1 MLKYISNDE
10 LTMFGQLQK
19 RQLLDEDSVQW
30 LFESFAWAL
39 RNFDA
44 EVFYNETIL
53 VIPSN
58 EYFPGRENSVQGMAN
73 LILEQ
78 VKAYAGL
85 KHWPTLLMD
94 HNSCMIEPLTV
105 KIEGALRGV
114 NGIEQ
119 GVGQGSVNDVN
130 RVLVTYDPDQVL
142 NPEALIATYSHQL
155 AYQMGT
161 QAKELPPGGEQN
173 LPHVTEVL
181 AVFMGFG
188 LMFANSAFTFQT
200 GGCGS
205 CKRPGT
211 NRSSYLSQYDTTYA
225 LAIFSALKQIPN
237 NKVLPHLKKSL
248 RPFYKKAAKEVR
260 SREEGL
266 QRLNYLEEGAI
277 NHR

>member
-1 MLKYISNDE
+1 
-10 LTMFGQLQK
+10 MFGLLQK
-19 RQLLDEDSVQW
+19 RQLLDDNSVQW
-30 LFESFAWAL
+30 LYESFAWAL

-78 VKAYAGL
+78 VKTYAGL

-94 HNSCMIEPLTV
+94 HNSCMIESPAV
-105 KIEGALRGV
+105 KIKGALRGV
-114 NGIEQ
+114 KGVEQ
-119 GVGQGSVNDVN
+119 GIDQGSEDDAN
-130 RVLVTYDPDQVL
+130 RVLVSYDPDQVL
-142 NPEALIATYSHQL
+142 NPEALIATYAHQL
-155 AYQMGT
+155 AYHLGVF
-161 QAKELPPGGEQN
+161 AKEMPPGGEQN

-205 CKRPGT
+205 CKRPGA

-225 LAIFSALKQIPN
+225 LALFSVLKQIPN
-237 NKVLPHLKKSL
+237 DKVLPHLKKSL
-248 RPFYKKAAKEVR
+248 RPFYKKAVR
-260 SREEGL
+260 EIRKREEGL
-266 QRLNYLEEGAI
+266 EQSRYLNTE
-277 NHR
+277 NS

>member
-1 MLKYISNDE
+1 
-10 LTMFGQLQK
+10 
-19 RQLLDEDSVQW
+19 
-30 LFESFAWAL
+30 
-39 RNFDA
+39 
-44 EVFYNETIL
+44 
-53 VIPSN
+53 
-58 EYFPGRENSVQGMAN
+58 
-73 LILEQ
+73 
-78 VKAYAGL
+78 
-85 KHWPTLLMD
+85 MD
-94 HNSCMIEPLTV
+94 HNSCMIEPPTV
-105 KIEGALRGV
+105 KIEGPLRGV

-119 GVGQGSVNDVN
+119 GIDQESENDVN

-155 AYQMGT
+155 AYQLGT
-161 QAKELPPGGEQN
+161 QAKEPPPGGEQN

-248 RPFYKKAAKEVR
+248 RPFYKKAAKEIATR
-260 SREEGL
+260 GEGL
-266 QRLNYLEEGAI
+266 QQLKYLEAEKF

>member
-1 MLKYISNDE
+1 MVNL
-10 LTMFGQLQK
+10 LMFGLLQK
-19 RQLLDEDSVQW
+19 RQLLDDDSVQW

-44 EVFYNETIL
+44 DVFYNETIL
-53 VIPSN
+53 VVPSN
-58 EYFPGRENSVQGMAN
+58 EFFPGRENSVHGMAS
-73 LILEQ
+73 LIFEQ
-78 VKAYAGL
+78 VKGYAGL
-85 KHWPTLLMD
+85 KHWPTLLLD
-94 HNSCMIEPLTV
+94 HNSCMIEPPRV
-105 KIEGALRGV
+105 EIRGALRGAKGV
-114 NGIEQ
+114 EQ
-119 GVGQGSVNDVN
+119 GVDEDSGDDAN

-142 NPEALIATYSHQL
+142 NPEALIATYAHQL
-155 AYQMGT
+155 AYQLGT

-225 LAIFSALKQIPN
+225 LAIFSVLKQIPN
-237 NKVLPHLKKSL
+237 SKVLPHLKKSL
-248 RPFYKKAAKEVR
+248 RPFYKKALKEIR
-260 SREEGL
+260 SRGEGL
-266 QRLNYLEEGAI
+266 QQLKYLEAGNF

>member
-1 MLKYISNDE
+1 
-10 LTMFGQLQK
+10 MFGLLQK
-19 RQLLDEDSVQW
+19 RQLLDDDSVQW

-44 EVFYNETIL
+44 DVFYNETVL

-58 EYFPGRENSVQGMAN
+58 DFFPGRENSVHGMAS
-73 LILEQ
+73 LIFEQ
-78 VKAYAGL
+78 VKGYAGL
-85 KHWPTLLMD
+85 KHWPTLLLD
-94 HNSCMIEPLTV
+94 YNNCMIEPSRV
-105 KIEGALRGV
+105 EIRGALRGARGV
-114 NGIEQ
+114 EQ
-119 GVGQGSVNDVN
+119 AKGQELADDAN
-130 RVLVTYDPDQVL
+130 RVLVTYNPDQVL
-142 NPEALIATYSHQL
+142 NPEALIATYAHQL
-155 AYQMGT
+155 AYQLGT
-161 QAKELPPGGEQN
+161 FANEQPPGGEQN

-205 CKRPGT
+205 CKRPGA

-225 LAIFSALKQIPN
+225 LAIFSVLKQIPN

-248 RPFYKKAAKEVR
+248 RPFYKKAVKEIR

-266 QRLNYLEEGAI
+266 QQLNYRGAG
-277 NHR
+277 